1 MATHHRSGHAPRR
14 RAPAGSD
21 RSARQHIVALAARI
35 MVEEGVRDYQLAKR
49 KAIQRLDLPS
59 DKNLPGNDEI
69 EAALTDYLRLF
80 HGARLETDLRRLRR
94 LALDAMQFLERFD
107 PRLVGAIL
115 SGTVVADTPV
125 QLHVTADTPETV
137 RLWLLE
143 HGIPFEQGERHMRF
157 SGERQGSVPQFRF
170 TADGVTV
177 ELYVFAIEDAREAPL
192 SPVDGKPMKR
202 ANRRDVEQ
210 LLAAPALLAPGTGR

>member
-1 MATHHRSGHAPRR
+1 MPTHRRSGRVLQRPT
-14 RAPAGSD
+14 PASPD
-21 RSARQHIVALAARI
+21 RGVRQRIVAEAARI
-35 MVEEGVRDYQLAKR
+35 MVKESVRDYQLAKR
-49 KAIQRLDLPS
+49 KAIQRLNLPW

-107 PRLVGAIL
+107 PRLVGAVV
-115 SGTVVADTPV
+115 SGTVTADAPI

-137 RLWLLE
+137 RLWLQE
-143 HGIPFEQGERHMRF
+143 HSIPFEQSERYMRF
-157 SGERQGSVPQFRF
+157 GGERQENVPQFRF

-177 ELYVFAIEDAREAPL
+177 ELYVFALEDARAAPL
-192 SPVDGKPMKR
+192 SPVDGRPMKR
-202 ANRRDVEQ
+202 ANRRDVEL
-210 LLAAPALLAPGTGR
+210 LLAQPASLPTTK

>member
-1 MATHHRSGHAPRR
+1 MATHRRSSHAPRR
-14 RAPAGSD
+14 SVSAGPD
-21 RSARQHIVALAARI
+21 RSVRQHICAEAARI

-49 KAIQRLDLPS
+49 KAIQRLNLPW

-80 HGARLETDLRRLRR
+80 HGTRLEADLRRLRR

-107 PRLVGAIL
+107 PRLVGAVL
-115 SGTVVADTPV
+115 GGTVVADTPI

-137 RLWLLE
+137 RLWLQE
-143 HGIPFEQGERHMRF
+143 HGIPFEQGERRARF
-157 SGERQGSVPQFRF
+157 SGERQENVPQFRF
-170 TADGVTV
+170 TADDVTV
-177 ELYVFAIEDAREAPL
+177 ELYVFTLEEARVAPL

-202 ANRRDVEQ
+202 AGRREVEL
-210 LLAAPALLAPGTGR
+210 LLAQPATSLTTK